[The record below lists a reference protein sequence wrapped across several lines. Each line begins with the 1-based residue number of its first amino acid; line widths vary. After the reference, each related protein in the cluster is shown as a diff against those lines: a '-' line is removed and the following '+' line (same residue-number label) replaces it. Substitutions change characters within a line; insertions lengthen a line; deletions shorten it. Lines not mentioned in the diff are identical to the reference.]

1 MNFRIIKTVIA
12 REYLTRVK
20 KKFFLITTF
29 LVPILFA
36 GIFVIIF
43 LIMGSTKER
52 SQKVAVVDQSGF
64 VMPYLESTDRITYL
78 DFSKNDPDS
87 LKNQLEQFGMD
98 VMVRISPLDTVKKTV
113 SVQSYSKDP
122 VGVDFSTGLSDR
134 VENAVED
141 YRIQQYGIENL
152 KQIMQDVKCDV
163 KVTEY
168 TIDEKGN
175 ESISESGIYMM
186 ISLFLGI
193 IIYMFIAMFGG
204 QVMSSVIEEKTS
216 RVVEVLISSVKS
228 VDLMFGKIIGV
239 ALVALTQFL
248 MWIVLTGFLLGVAGS
263 AFGKDMLQNF
273 TAGSESV
280 TQVTG
285 MSPEQM
291 QSLGIPS
298 VQDAM
303 EAEADTSA
311 AAAGQPDELTV
322 IINTLS
328 NVPWVKLIIAFL
340 IYFILGYLLYS
351 SFFAAIGST
360 VENEG
365 DAQQLL
371 LPVTVPLMIAYFVI
385 LIAFQNPDSGLVVWC
400 SMIPFTSPIVM
411 LARIPYGVPDW
422 QLILSILLL
431 FLTFLACAWLSA
443 KIYRAGILMFGKKTT
458 FKDLWKWLKQ

>member
-20 KKFFLITTF
+20 KKSFIITTF

-36 GIFVIIF
+36 GIFVIMF
-43 LIMGSTKER
+43 LIMGGTKER

-64 VMPYLESTDRITYL
+64 VMSYLESTDRITYL

-152 KQIMQDVKCDV
+152 RQIMQDVKCDV

-248 MWIVLTGFLLGVAGS
+248 MWVVLTGFLLGVAGS

-273 TAGSESV
+273 TAGSQSV

-291 QSLGIPS
+291 QSLGVPS

-311 AAAGQPDELTV
+311 AAAGQPDDLTV
-322 IINTLS
+322 IMNTLA

-351 SFFAAIGST
+351 SFYAAIGSS

-371 LPVTVPLMIAYFVI
+371 LPVTIPLLIAYFVI
-385 LIAFQNPDSGLVVWC
+385 FIAFQNPDSGVVVWC

>member
-1 MNFRIIKTVIA
+1 MDFRIIKTVIA
-12 REYLTRVK
+12 REYTTRVK
-20 KKFFLITTF
+20 KKSFLVTTF

-36 GIFVIIF
+36 GIFVAIF
-43 LIMGSTKER
+43 LIMGNTKQR
-52 SQKVAVVDQSGF
+52 SQNVAVVDRSGI
-64 VMPYLESTDRITYL
+64 VMPYLESTDRIVYV

-87 LKNQLEQFGMD
+87 LKNQLDKFGMD
-98 VMVRISPLDTVKKTV
+98 VMVLVSPLDTVRKTV
-113 SVQSYSKDP
+113 TVQAYSKDP
-122 VGVDFSTGLSDR
+122 VGVDFSTGLSSR
-134 VENAVED
+134 VEDAVED
-141 YRIQQYGIENL
+141 YRIRQYGIENL
-152 KQIMQDVKCDV
+152 KQIMQDVKSTI

-168 TIDEKGN
+168 TIDDKGN

-193 IIYMFIAMFGG
+193 IIYMFIALFGG

-239 ALVALTQFL
+239 ALVALTQFVL
-248 MWIVLTGFLLGVAGS
+248 WILLTGLLLGIASS
-263 AFGKDMLQNF
+263 ALGKDMLQSF
-273 TAGSESV
+273 TQNQETM
-280 TQVTG
+280 TQG
-285 MSPEQM
+285 MGVSSEQM

-298 VQDAM
+298 VAGGTGQ
-303 EAEADTSA
+303 EADTSA
-311 AAAGQPDELTV
+311 VQTVPQDEISV
-322 IINTLS
+322 VMNTLA
-328 NVPWVKLIIAFL
+328 NVPWVKLIVAFL
-340 IYFILGYLLYS
+340 IYFILGYLLYA
-351 SFFAAIGST
+351 SFFAAIGSS

-371 LPVTVPLMIAYFVI
+371 MPVTIPLLIAYFVI

-422 QLILSILLL
+422 QLVLSVVLL
-431 FLTFLACAWLSA
+431 FVTFLACAWLSA
-443 KIYRAGILMFGKKTT
+443 KIYKAGILMFGKKTT

>member
-20 KKFFLITTF
+20 KKSFLITTF

-98 VMVRISPLDTVKKTV
+98 VMVRVSPLDTVKKTV

-122 VGVDFSTGLSDR
+122 VGVEFSTGLSDR

-248 MWIVLTGFLLGVAGS
+248 MWILLTGFLLGVAGS

-273 TAGSESV
+273 TAGSESM
-280 TQVTG
+280 TQMTG

-291 QSLGIPS
+291 QSLGVPS

-303 EAEADTSA
+303 EVATDTSTVT
-311 AAAGQPDELTV
+311 AGQPDELSV

-351 SFFAAIGST
+351 SFFAAIGSS

-371 LPVTVPLMIAYFVI
+371 IPVTIPLMIAYFVI

-458 FKDLWKWLKQ
+458 FKDLWKWLRQ

>member
-1 MNFRIIKTVIA
+1 
-12 REYLTRVK
+12 
-20 KKFFLITTF
+20 
-29 LVPILFA
+29 
-36 GIFVIIF
+36 
-43 LIMGSTKER
+43 
-52 SQKVAVVDQSGF
+52 
-64 VMPYLESTDRITYL
+64 
-78 DFSKNDPDS
+78 
-87 LKNQLEQFGMD
+87 
-98 VMVRISPLDTVKKTV
+98 
-113 SVQSYSKDP
+113 
-122 VGVDFSTGLSDR
+122 
-134 VENAVED
+134 
-141 YRIQQYGIENL
+141 
-152 KQIMQDVKCDV
+152 MQDVKCDV

>member
-20 KKFFLITTF
+20 KKSFLITTF

>member
-1 MNFRIIKTVIA
+1 MNFKIIKTVIA

-20 KKFFLITTF
+20 KKSFIITTF

-36 GIFVIIF
+36 GIFVIMF
-43 LIMGSTKER
+43 LIMGGTKER

-64 VMPYLESTDRITYL
+64 VMSYLESTDRITYL

-152 KQIMQDVKCDV
+152 RQIMQDVKCDV

-248 MWIVLTGFLLGVAGS
+248 MWVVLTGFLLGVAGS

-273 TAGSESV
+273 TAGSQSV

-291 QSLGIPS
+291 QSLGVPS

-311 AAAGQPDELTV
+311 AAAGQPDDLTV
-322 IINTLS
+322 IMNTLA

-351 SFFAAIGST
+351 SFYAAIGSS

-371 LPVTVPLMIAYFVI
+371 LPVTIPLLIAYFVI
-385 LIAFQNPDSGLVVWC
+385 FIAFQNPDSGVVVWC